1 MPWIDTKHWV
11 TGDYFN
17 YTDYNRIINDLLF
30 LSDSICTYIADDVES
45 STVPQYADQIAEY
58 LKPQISMINEAI
70 ANGECLR
77 MCFLWVSNVSN
88 TKYPIVYSFYESVDE
103 VATKFTR
110 ETTPKL
116 WEEEGKVYVDTRKAE
131 LDKIVYLPD
140 EFPTK
145 AVNGYWFAS
154 ELNAILDG
162 IEAVA
167 KDIGS
172 NFDNKPYY
180 YPNGST
186 PTVME
191 LNLIERKLDRLYN
204 QINNPYSIY
213 LGQGGSIGARITN
226 TLM

>member
-30 LSDSICTYIADDVES
+30 LSDSVCSNVYENDGTTDPE
-45 STVPQYADQIAEY
+45 YADI
-58 LKPQISMINEAI
+58 I
-70 ANGECLR
+70 ANYLR
-77 MCFLWVSNVSN
+77 PTADFVNPIIDNGNCFRLVFVWTSSESDTQYVVDY
-88 TKYPIVYSFYESVDE
+88 TFYEKVDE
-103 VATKFTR
+103 VVTKFTR

-116 WEEEGKVYVDTRKAE
+116 WEENGTYHFYSREAP
-131 LDKIVYLPD
+131 LDKIIFVPPD
-140 EFPTK
+140 FPTK
-145 AVNGYWFAS
+145 AVNDYWFAR
-154 ELNAILDG
+154 EINAILDG

-213 LGQGGSIGARITN
+213 LGQGGSIGTRITN